1 MATHCS
7 ILAWRIQ
14 GTEEPSGLPSMG
26 SHRVGH
32 NRSDLAAAGRSRI
45 MVEGDLRVEIGRI
58 ISPLYFNF
66 LPVLTINIFWLIQ
79 LISEGIINLNFCKIY
94 LFSW

>member
-1 MATHCS
+1 
-7 ILAWRIQ
+7 
-14 GTEEPSGLPSMG
+14 
-26 SHRVGH
+26 
-32 NRSDLAAAGRSRI
+32 